1 MPSAAIGSLIGA
13 YLSDSFG
20 RRKCLMFACFCYM
33 LGSVVSGS
41 AYNRETLLTGR
52 LMTGCGIGIAC
63 AATAVYVAEC
73 SPSHL
78 RGRLIGLSQPFLNI
92 GILIAMIISAV
103 FSYDKKN
110 GWRYIWGIQGIF
122 SCIQFT
128 ALIFLPESPRWL
140 LQKSCK
146 DEAKETLTRI
156 RNTKDVEQEMQTIEV
171 NFKEIQKSIEKSGG
185 GNLFLRMLKTSS
197 VRRALVVGCG
207 LHLFAQFSGVNTVIY
222 YSGIIIQMS
231 GVGNVSSALWNSVIV
246 NCVSL
251 TFAIIGMWLVDSAG
265 RRKLAIIGLLG
276 LFFSSLCLGTTFLM
290 AARYSPSVNTTNDFP
305 NNTCSTYR
313 KWGRKFE
320 SGCQCDDCV
329 RDANCGFCHEDIR
342 AVINGA
348 CLPVSDTSHLIS
360 ESGSCNSSLTL
371 SKYSMKWAYN
381 YCPVT
386 FSWIAIVGFALF
398 LIFNAPNVITR
409 HSVNRRQRMGPLP
422 WTLNAEIYPL
432 WARSTGNALGAMT
445 AWICNLIIAAS
456 FLSFIELIQSYG
468 VFYVMASVAL
478 IGSVFCFFFLPETKN
493 KSLEEIEILFSPK
506 KPNV

>member
-305 NNTCSTYR
+305 NNTCSTY
-313 KWGRKFE
+313 
-320 SGCQCDDCV
+320 SQCDDCV